1 MLSLKD
7 SMDNASFV
15 GLKKPGCFL
24 TWEQVA
30 EFTTCASALK
40 DDNMVVHQLFG
51 A

>member
-1 MLSLKD
+1 
-7 SMDNASFV
+7 V
-15 GLKKPGCFL
+15 GLKKPGSFL

-40 DDNMVVHQLFG
+40 DNNTVVHQLLD

>member
-1 MLSLKD
+1 
-7 SMDNASFV
+7 MDFAMGSTNWHQT
-15 GLKKPGCFL
+15 GCFL

-30 EFTTCASALK
+30 ESTTCASALK